1 MVRSME
7 SLIWEIEENME
18 YSAEDDG
25 GRELTG
31 QTWPTIP
38 TSKISSEKQEENG
51 FKATVFHHPGNKVHL
66 LYTEGGTVN
75 TCLHLPTYRSL
86 CDELL
91 QS

>member
-18 YSAEDDG
+18 YSAKDDG

-51 FKATVFHHPGNKVHL
+51 FNATVFHHPGSKVRSCTLREEQLTPACIYL
-66 LYTEGGTVN
+66 LTEV
-75 TCLHLPTYRSL
+75 